1 VAFKR
6 ERVGKY
12 IQLEK
17 GISYKGVDLVD
28 ESDTGLLTINAFV
41 PGGGYKYGSE
51 KPYAG
56 PVKESDLLEAGDILM
71 ATTEQDEGLLA
82 STLLMPEG
90 IDDYAARVFSLDVA
104 KVRTIEDGLS
114 PEFLHN
120 YLRIPLHRTR
130 FAYGDTGSTVQRL
143 PFEAVYEQE
152 IPTPP
157 VEIQEQI
164 NKLMRLFDMKI
175 QKNVEV
181 SQSLENFG
189 LNLFT
194 ELFRNF
200 DSAGL
205 EKIQAETGH
214 ELVPSSLLS
223 LITEPKK
230 ESSIGLI
237 PEGWTE
243 TALDE
248 VNGYLNG
255 AALQKFPLKDGEVG
269 LPAIK
274 ITQLKAG
281 HTRRA
286 DIVSSSVPEK
296 YKIIDGDTLFSWS
309 ASLEVE
315 SWTGGDGALN
325 QHLFKVTGKTVPQ
338 WYAHY
343 STKSFI
349 TYFREIAESKV
360 TTMGHIQ
367 RGHITE
373 SKVAL
378 PPASVIEKFTPLMDS
393 VLKLKV
399 ASLVENR
406 YLVSY
411 RDSILKKMLNDEFN
425 FDRAGLE

>member
-1 VAFKR
+1 MDFKYD
-6 ERVGKY
+6 RVGKY

-17 GISYKGVDLVD
+17 GLSYKGVDLVD
-28 ESDTGLLTINAFV
+28 ESDTGLLTINAFI

-56 PVKESDLLEAGDILM
+56 PVKETDLLEAGDILM

-104 KVRTIEDGLS
+104 KVKAVEEGLS

-157 VEIQEQI
+157 VEIQDRV
-164 NKLMRLFDMKI
+164 NSLMRLFDMKI

-181 SQSLENFG
+181 SHSLEAFA
-189 LNLFT
+189 LNLFNQ
-194 ELFRNF
+194 LFRNF
-200 DSAGL
+200 DSSGLAKVQERTGL
-205 EKIQAETGH
+205 ELIPG
-214 ELVPSSLLS
+214 PLLS
-223 LITEPKK
+223 LIPEPTI
-230 ESSIGLI
+230 EASIGLI
-237 PEGWTE
+237 PEGWVE
-243 TALDE
+243 TSLDE
-248 VNGYLNG
+248 INGYLNG
-255 AALQKFPLKDGEVG
+255 AALQKFPLKAGESG

-281 HTRRA
+281 HTKRA
-286 DIVSSSVPEK
+286 DIVSSSVPDK
-296 YKIIDGDTLFSWS
+296 YKIKDGDTLFSWS

-315 SWTGGDGALN
+315 SWAGGDGALN
-325 QHLFKVTGKTVPQ
+325 QHLFKVTGKTVPA

-373 SKVAL
+373 SKIAL
-378 PPASVIEKFTPLMDS
+378 PPKSIIEEFTPLMDS
-393 VLKLKV
+393 ILKLKV

-406 YLVSY
+406 ALVTY
-411 RDSILKKMLNDEFN
+411 RDALLKNMLSGNFN
-425 FDRAGLE
+425 FDTSDF